1 MEVTVLKLVIFHISV
16 KNVRANA
23 PAAHTNVTILLDV
36 LVCYIYTRIN
46 SFKTVFSKSMTGC
59 IFCHFR
65 KINPSKSI
73 LVSYDVTQNHME
85 STSSRSEG
93 YSFFK
98 TLPNAIIYSVVIFVI
113 AFVVFFGL
121 FSGTYFYKHC
131 INQHSTSDGKHLDA
145 ICNQQERYNNL
156 LQSSNIVRQN
166 NGNSVYLEPIS
177 SVLYEEIERYAETDN

>member
-1 MEVTVLKLVIFHISV
+1 MSGQMHLQLIPMWPYYWMCWYVTYS
-16 KNVRANA
+16 
-23 PAAHTNVTILLDV
+23 
-36 LVCYIYTRIN
+36 RIN
-46 SFKTVFSKSMTGC
+46 SFKTVFQSQWQVVFFVISE
-59 IFCHFR
+59 

-113 AFVVFFGL
+113 AFVVFFDL